1 MKPLT
6 ITKSFLTENSEILKD
21 YFKDISKYPII
32 SKEEEVKLAKEMKMG
47 NEQARD
53 KLIKSNLR
61 FVITCAK
68 QYVNQGVPLV
78 DLINAGNLGL
88 CQSCNLYDPDKGYR
102 FLSFAVWYIR
112 REIIKAIY
120 NTGRTIRY
128 PITYISKITKVKK
141 AYDKFLSDNQRDP
154 DDDELIQLTNLTQK
168 QYNSVIFDKSYC
180 QSLDSPITED
190 EKTSIA
196 DTLTENPDPFRD
208 SFVTDAILN
217 ALECLTPREHK
228 VIQEFYGI
236 GCKEKNIKELA
247 AEMNLGEERVRQLRK
262 EGIKKLSQRKGIT
275 LKSLL

>member
-1 MKPLT
+1 MKPLV
-6 ITKSFLTENSEILKD
+6 ITKSFLTEQSEILKD

-32 SKEEEVKLAKEMKMG
+32 SKEEEVSLAKEMKLG
-47 NEQARD
+47 NEKSRD

-68 QYVNQGVPLV
+68 QYVNQGVPLI

-88 CQSCNLYDPDKGYR
+88 CQACNLYDPDKGYR

-141 AYDKFLSDNQRDP
+141 AYDQFLADNQRDP
-154 DDDELIQLTNLTQK
+154 DEEELIALTNLTQK

-180 QSLDSPITED
+180 QSLDNPITED
-190 EKTSIA
+190 EKTTIA
-196 DTLTENPDPFRD
+196 DTITDNPDPFKD
-208 SFVTDAILN
+208 TFVTEAILQS
-217 ALECLTPREHK
+217 LECLTPREQK
-228 VIQEFYGI
+228 VIKEFYGI
-236 GCKEKNIKELA
+236 NCKEKSIKELA
-247 AEMNLGEERVRQLRK
+247 SEMNLGEERVRQLRK
-262 EGIKKLSQRKGIT
+262 EGIKKLYQRKRIT